1 MPVASRLLRVA
12 LPDTVLLPLQASDAM
27 QLVVL
32 VEDQRRVED
41 APLEIDVGFALRL
54 TVGAGTTEMVTVL
67 LVATRPGRLQL
78 KMYLLLVTIPLTIS
92 RPAKALLPLQAPD
105 AMQLSAP
112 MLRQPRVVCPPAA
125 ILDGLPLKT
134 SVAANALPPQN
145 TARPTNKVLSVVL
158 IMTSLLRKIGQADS
172 KLRSHSLLIS
182 THIVSEP
189 CGTGIPDKVRKHT
202 YNRHARIHSGIYGVR
217 LSWHSVMALT
227 APTY

>member
-32 VEDQRRVED
+32 VEDQLRVAD

-67 LVATRPGRLQL
+67 FVATRPVRLQL

-105 AMQLSAP
+105 AVQLSAP

-125 ILDGLPLKT
+125 MLVGLPVKT
-134 SVAANALPPQN
+134 SIAASALPPQN
-145 TARPTNKVLSVVL
+145 TTRKTNKVLKVVL
-158 IMTSLLRKIGQADS
+158 IMTSILRKIWQTDS
-172 KLRSHSLLIS
+172 QQTSSLVENIAFGGYLITS
-182 THIVSEP
+182 KAVIDGLFP
-189 CGTGIPDKVRKHT
+189 LL
-202 YNRHARIHSGIYGVR
+202 HA
-217 LSWHSVMALT
+217 
-227 APTY
+227 